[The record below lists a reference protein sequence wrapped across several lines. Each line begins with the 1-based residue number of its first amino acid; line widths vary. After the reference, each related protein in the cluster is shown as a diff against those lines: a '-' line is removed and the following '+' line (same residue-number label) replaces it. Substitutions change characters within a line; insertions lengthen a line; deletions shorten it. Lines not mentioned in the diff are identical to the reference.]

1 MHQAER
7 DGCEG
12 GKGAHR
18 RRRRRREA
26 GGAKD
31 VLGPQRGADYLV
43 VSNRGDVADHCE
55 EIAA

>member
-7 DGCEG
+7 DGCES

-18 RRRRRREA
+18 RRRRRHEA
-26 GGAKD
+26 DGAKD

-43 VSNRGDVADHCE
+43 VGDRGAVADRGE